1 MISTLLSKFCIES
14 TLLSCVSNLLIR
26 NDSYKHNVP
35 PNSESHFNVQIVSD
49 DFEDLSQIQRH
60 KMVYKAVGA
69 LLTEIHAFSI
79 TAMTTSEFKENPS
92 LKDTPDCEN

>member
-1 MISTLLSKFCIES
+1 MIVQNKINKLLRDNFNISELI
-14 TLLSCVSNLLIR
+14 IR
-26 NDSYKHNVP
+26 NESYKHNVP

-49 DFEDLSQIQRH
+49 DFLNLSHIQRH
-60 KMVYKAVGA
+60 KIVYKAVEI

-92 LKDTPDCEN
+92 LRDTPDCEN

>member
-1 MISTLLSKFCIES
+1 MFVQNKIEKLLKDN
-14 TLLSCVSNLLIR
+14 LNVSNLLIR

-60 KMVYKAVGA
+60 KIVYKAVGA
-69 LLTEIHAFSI
+69 LLAEIHAFSI

-92 LKDTPDCEN
+92 LKDTPDCENQ

>member
-1 MISTLLSKFCIES
+1 MFVQNKIEKLLKDN
-14 TLLSCVSNLLIR
+14 LNVSNLLIR

-49 DFEDLSQIQRH
+49 DFLNLSQIQRH
-60 KMVYKAVGA
+60 KIVYKAVGA
-69 LLTEIHAFSI
+69 LLAEIHAFSI

>member
-1 MISTLLSKFCIES
+1 MFVQNKIEKLLKDN
-14 TLLSCVSNLLIR
+14 LNVSNLLIR

-35 PNSESHFNVQIVSD
+35 PNSESHFNVQIVPD

-60 KMVYKAVGA
+60 KIVYKAVGA
-69 LLTEIHAFSI
+69 LLAEIHAFSI

>member
-1 MISTLLSKFCIES
+1 MFVQNKIERLLRDNLNVSK
-14 TLLSCVSNLLIR
+14 LLIR
-26 NDSYKHNVP
+26 NDSCKHNVP

-60 KMVYKAVGA
+60 KIVYKAVGA
-69 LLTEIHAFSI
+69 LLAEIHAFSI